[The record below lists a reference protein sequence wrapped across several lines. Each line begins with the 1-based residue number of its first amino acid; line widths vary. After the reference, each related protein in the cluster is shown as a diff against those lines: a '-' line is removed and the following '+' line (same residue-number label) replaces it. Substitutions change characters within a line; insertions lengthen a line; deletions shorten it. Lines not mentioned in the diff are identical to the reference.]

1 MYTTNYD
8 KDSLQYIIF
17 LDGVQVDETTSR
29 TQAYEYVRLMNQGA

>member
-8 KDSLQYIIF
+8 RDTMQYIIM
-17 LDGVQVDETTSR
+17 LDGVQVDETPSR